1 MKKIK
6 RKMESMQTKQMQTV
20 FELKNFS
27 NEVKGNMIKI
37 KPDYLEQIVQNKV
50 IADILKMTAAKNSPK
65 ASPKQ

>member
-37 KPDYLEQIVQNKV
+37 KPDYLEQIV
-50 IADILKMTAAKNSPK
+50 
-65 ASPKQ
+65 

>member
-27 NEVKGNMIKI
+27 NEVKGNMNKI
-37 KPDYLEQIVQNKV
+37 KPEYLE
-50 IADILKMTAAKNSPK
+50 
-65 ASPKQ
+65 